1 MIIKTAQVELVV
13 CGREPDILSRNP
25 CPTNRTHAITAR
37 CARRAQ
43 APGRPVILTLGIQG
57 VPRSGACHLL
67 RQWTEALFIKSAHVY
82 NPSQLK
88 WNQRP
93 KEEHTGHAANQARS
107 QGSLEDP
114 GRQTVGQHKAD
125 EQNEAGPGVS
135 TPEKRPWLDS
145 PLAPCF
151 HWHGLSLWR

>member
-13 CGREPDILSRNP
+13 SGIEPDILSRNP

-43 APGRPVILTLGIQG
+43 APGRPVILTLGIRR

-67 RQWTEALFIKSAHVY
+67 RQWTAALFIKSAHVH

-93 KEEHTGHAANQARS
+93 KEEHTDHAANVRPEA
-107 QGSLEDP
+107 
-114 GRQTVGQHKAD
+114 KA
-125 EQNEAGPGVS
+125 
-135 TPEKRPWLDS
+135 
-145 PLAPCF
+145 
-151 HWHGLSLWR
+151 LWRIPGDRQ